1 MIDDDFLSADD
12 AREIVGR
19 SGVTFVDCEASAL
32 GPGSWPVEAGIARIV
47 DGEVRSEG
55 RLIRPHANWSMK
67 HWSAQSAAA
76 HGIPLE
82 QLHDEGHPADE
93 VAAWLAEELREAG
106 VSDAPEYERRW
117 IGRLWELLDPRPPL
131 VLFDYDVL
139 IAATISGLNLVR
151 SVYRNLDLAPAPH
164 RAAMDAARL
173 AASWRAG
180 GGHASPVLSGMVA
193 TMPEG
198 SAT

>member
-1 MIDDDFLSADD
+1 M
-12 AREIVGR
+12 
-19 SGVTFVDCEASAL
+19 
-32 GPGSWPVEAGIARIV
+32 
-47 DGEVRSEG
+47 
-55 RLIRPHANWSMK
+55 
-67 HWSAQSAAA
+67 
-76 HGIPLE
+76 
-82 QLHDEGHPADE
+82 
-93 VAAWLAEELREAG
+93 REAG

-151 SVYRNLDLAPAPH
+151 SVYRDLDLAPAPH